1 MPSKRRPALGTPPAP
16 RYKAGTNRDAILP
29 FLSFDLA
36 WRAYLDAAPRL
47 PPVPAPVVPRRVAS
61 VAKIADDFDLIV
73 LDAWGVLN
81 LGDAVIPTAP
91 EAVAELRQRGKRL
104 TVLSNDGGADKAMA
118 VAKHRRRGFDFTAAE
133 IIIGI
138 DLLEEA
144 LATLPPVE
152 RLGLIA
158 DDPLP
163 YADLTGRLRRLGDR
177 AADYDEVEAFVF
189 LSSDTWDEDRQ
200 ALLRASMARRIR
212 PLIVGNPD
220 IVSPSPD
227 EIAIEPGYYAHRL
240 AAEFA
245 IAPVFLGK
253 PYAAIYRRLAERH
266 PDIAPERVL
275 CVGDTP
281 QTDILGGRAAGY
293 RTLLVEDGF
302 CRGRDALALC
312 RESGIWPDFIAKR
325 L

>member
-1 MPSKRRPALGTPPAP
+1 
-16 RYKAGTNRDAILP
+16 LP
-29 FLSFDLA
+29 FLAFDDA

-47 PPVPAPVVPRRVAS
+47 PPVPAPVVPRRVAA
-61 VAKIADDFDLIV
+61 VAEIAGDFDLIV

-91 EAVAELRQRGKRL
+91 AAVADLRRRGKRL
-104 TVLSNDGGADKAMA
+104 TVLSNDGGSDKTMA
-118 VAKHRRRGFDFTAAE
+118 VAKHRRRRFDFAAAE
-133 IIIGI
+133 IISGI

-144 LATLPPVE
+144 LAGLPAVE
-152 RLGLIA
+152 HLGLIA

-163 YADLTGRLRRLGDR
+163 YAELTGRLTRLGDR
-177 AADYDEVEAFVF
+177 VADYDAVEAFVF
-189 LSSDTWDEDRQ
+189 LSSETWSEAHQ
-200 ALLRASMARRIR
+200 TKLRASLARRRR
-212 PLIVGNPD
+212 PLVVGNPD

-227 EIAIEPGYYAHRL
+227 EIAVEPGYYAHRL
-240 AAEFA
+240 AAELA

-275 CVGDTP
+275 CVGDTL

>member
-1 MPSKRRPALGTPPAP
+1 M
-16 RYKAGTNRDAILP
+16 P
-29 FLSFDLA
+29 FLDFDRA

-47 PPVPAPVVPRRVAS
+47 PTLPPPVAPRRVAA
-61 VAKIADDFDLIV
+61 VAEIADDFDLIV

-91 EAVAELRQRGKRL
+91 EAVVQLRRRGKRVI
-104 TVLSNDGGADKAMA
+104 VLSNDGGSDKAMA
-118 VAKHRRRGFDFTAAE
+118 VAKHRRRGFDFAATE
-133 IIIGI
+133 IIAGL
-138 DLLEEA
+138 DLLQET
-144 LATLPPVE
+144 LAALPPPE

-163 YADLTGRLRRLGDR
+163 YAALTGRLRRLADR
-177 AADYDEVEAFVF
+177 AADYDAVEGFVF
-189 LSSDTWDEDRQ
+189 LSSDTWTEAQQ
-200 ALLRASMARRIR
+200 ALLRASLARRIR

-220 IVSPSPD
+220 IVSPGPD

-240 AAEFA
+240 AAELG
-245 IAPVFLGK
+245 IAPIFLGK
-253 PYAAIYRRLAERH
+253 PYAAIYRRLATRH
-266 PDIAPERVL
+266 PEIAPERVL

-302 CRGRDALALC
+302 CRGRDALTLC

>member
-1 MPSKRRPALGTPPAP
+1 
-16 RYKAGTNRDAILP
+16 LP
-29 FLSFDLA
+29 FLDFDLA

-47 PPVPAPVVPRRVAS
+47 PAVPAPVVPRRVAA
-61 VAKIADDFDLIV
+61 VAEIAEDFDLVV

-81 LGDAVIPTAP
+81 LGNAVIPTAP
-91 EAVAELRQRGKRL
+91 AAVDDLRRRNKRL
-104 TVLSNDGGADKAMA
+104 TVLSNDGGSDKAMS
-118 VAKHRRRGFDFTAAE
+118 VAKHRRRGFDFAAGE
-133 IIIGI
+133 IIAGL
-138 DLLEEA
+138 DLLDEA
-144 LATLPPVE
+144 LADLPPPE

-163 YADLTGRLRRLGDR
+163 YAALTGRLRRLGDD
-177 AADYDEVEAFVF
+177 AADYDAVEAFVF
-189 LSSDTWDEDRQ
+189 LSSDTWSEARQ
-200 ALLRASMARRIR
+200 EFLRASMARRAR
-212 PLIVGNPD
+212 PLVVGNPD

-245 IAPVFLGK
+245 IAPIFLGK

-266 PDIAPERVL
+266 PDVAPERVL

-302 CRGRDALALC
+302 CRGRDALSLC
-312 RESGIWPDFIAKR
+312 RESGIWPDFIAPR

>member
-1 MPSKRRPALGTPPAP
+1 
-16 RYKAGTNRDAILP
+16 LP
-29 FLSFDLA
+29 FLDFDDA

-47 PPVPAPVVPRRVAS
+47 PAMPKPVVPRRVAA
-61 VAKIADDFDLIV
+61 VAEIADDFDLIV

-81 LGDAVIPTAP
+81 LGDMVIPTAP
-91 EAVAELRQRGKRL
+91 EAVAQLRRRGKRVA
-104 TVLSNDGGADKAMA
+104 VLSNDGGSDKAMA
-118 VAKHRRRGFDFTAAE
+118 VAKHRRRGFDFAASE
-133 IIIGI
+133 IIAGL
-138 DLLEEA
+138 DLLQET
-144 LATLPPVE
+144 LAELPPPE

-163 YADLTGRLRRLGDR
+163 YAALTNRLRRLADR
-177 AADYDEVEAFVF
+177 AADYDAVEGFVF
-189 LSSDTWDEDRQ
+189 LSSDTWSEPQQ
-200 ALLRASMARRIR
+200 ALLRASLARRVR

-227 EIAIEPGYYAHRL
+227 AIAIEPGYYAHRL
-240 AAEFA
+240 AAELG
-245 IAPVFLGK
+245 IAPIFLGK
-253 PYAAIYRRLAERH
+253 PYAAIYRRLATRH
-266 PDIAPERVL
+266 PEIVPDRVL

-293 RTLLVEDGF
+293 RTLLVEEGF
-302 CRGRDALALC
+302 CRGRDALTLC